1 MQEMADWLKALGLP
15 EFARALADNGID
27 VSVLPHLT
35 DQVAHQDPSLFL
47 RLMEARDHHTT
58 EPPQPAVVDA
68 KNGVMCRAPHFPSAL
83 DGGSVW

>member
-15 EFARALADNGID
+15 DYARAFAENGID

-35 DQVAHQDPSLFL
+35 DQDV
-47 RLMEARDHHTT
+47 RD
-58 EPPQPAVVDA
+58 VVVLLDA
-68 KNGVMCRAPHFPSAL
+68 KNGVMCRASHFPSAL